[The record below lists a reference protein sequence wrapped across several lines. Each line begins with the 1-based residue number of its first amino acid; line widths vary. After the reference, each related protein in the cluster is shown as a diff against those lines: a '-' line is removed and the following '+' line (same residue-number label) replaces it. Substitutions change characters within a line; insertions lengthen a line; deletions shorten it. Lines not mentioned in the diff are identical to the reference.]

1 MAKYISK
8 EKLYNKISAL
18 IGYSMFDL
26 QNAISCSEE
35 YKLKLMEL
43 NTLQNVES
51 LICDFKEES
60 AITIEVLK
68 DIRDA
73 LYEEDAISFK
83 GVQLINRML
92 NKYEKDVID
101 NG

>member
-1 MAKYISK
+1 MKYISK
-8 EKLYNKISAL
+8 EKLCNKISVL

-26 QNAISCSEE
+26 QNAAPCSRE
-35 YKLKLMEL
+35 YQLKLMKM

-51 LICDFKEES
+51 LICDFKEEPV
-60 AITIEVLK
+60 ITIEKLK

-83 GVQLINRML
+83 GVQLINRIL
-92 NKYEKDVID
+92 NKKKD
-101 NG
+101 GHKM

>member
-1 MAKYISK
+1 MKYISK
-8 EKLYNKISAL
+8 EKLCNKINAL
-18 IGYSMFDL
+18 IGYSMRDL
-26 QNAISCSEE
+26 QEVDPCSKE
-35 YKLKLMEL
+35 YRLKLMEL

-60 AITIEVLK
+60 AIAIEVLK

-83 GVQLINRML
+83 GVQLINRIL
-92 NKYEKDVID
+92 NRYGVE
-101 NG
+101 

>member
-1 MAKYISK
+1 MKYVSK

-26 QNAISCSEE
+26 QNSVPCSKE
-35 YKLKLMEL
+35 YELKLIEL

-51 LICDFKEES
+51 LICDFIEEPV
-60 AITIEVLK
+60 ITIEKLK

-83 GVQLINRML
+83 GIQLINQIL
-92 NKYEKDVID
+92 NKKDGHKIE
-101 NG
+101 GE